1 MSTTLRFELPLPVLG
16 GWRYGNTGV
25 EGVWQFTSANPGP
38 TVMVSAL
45 LHGNELC
52 GAWAVCDA
60 LQSGLRPRA
69 GSLVFAFCN
78 LDAFD
83 CFDAAA
89 PDASRFV
96 DEDMNR
102 VWGPAVHRL
111 DAGSRERHRARQLAP
126 FVERADLLLDLHSM
140 HEPGAPLL
148 LTGTLQRNVVL
159 ARQLRTPEICIVD
172 AGHADGVRMRDHGR
186 FGAAGAQGARSLLV
200 ECGWH
205 GALSSRDVARD
216 VLGRFLVLSQ
226 AVEPADVPNEWLRP
240 DPGPQRVLE
249 VTHRVVAQS
258 QDLQF
263 AGDWASGE
271 CIAEAGTVLG
281 WDGGQAFSTPYDQC
295 TLVMPSLRQLR
306 PGVTVMRLAR
316 TQPAC

>member
-1 MSTTLRFELPLPVLG
+1 MSTTLRFELPRPVLG

-25 EGVWQFTSANPGP
+25 EGVWHFTSANPGP

-148 LTGTLQRNVVL
+148 LTGTLQRRR
-159 ARQLRTPEICIVD
+159 ARGQV
-172 AGHADGVRMRDHGR
+172 
-186 FGAAGAQGARSLLV
+186 AAGR
-200 ECGWH
+200 
-205 GALSSRDVARD
+205 
-216 VLGRFLVLSQ
+216 
-226 AVEPADVPNEWLRP
+226 
-240 DPGPQRVLE
+240 
-249 VTHRVVAQS
+249 
-258 QDLQF
+258 
-263 AGDWASGE
+263 
-271 CIAEAGTVLG
+271 
-281 WDGGQAFSTPYDQC
+281 
-295 TLVMPSLRQLR
+295 
-306 PGVTVMRLAR
+306 MRLAR
-316 TQPAC
+316 RLEQPRRGARRPGSLPGAVAGRGAG